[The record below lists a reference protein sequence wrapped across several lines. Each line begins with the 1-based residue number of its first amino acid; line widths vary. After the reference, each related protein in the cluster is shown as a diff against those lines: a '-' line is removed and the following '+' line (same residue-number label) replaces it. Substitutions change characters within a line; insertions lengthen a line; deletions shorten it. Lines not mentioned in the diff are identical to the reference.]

1 MNSNNSRDNITTTT
15 IEVDYK
21 LEKKLE
27 RSFIVITYYKELK
40 ELIARAKRFA
50 NITTTIQEFW
60 KKIYK
65 IYSNN

>member
-1 MNSNNSRDNITTTT
+1 LNSNNSRDNITTTT

-50 NITTTIQEFW
+50 NITTTIQEF
-60 KKIYK
+60 
-65 IYSNN
+65 